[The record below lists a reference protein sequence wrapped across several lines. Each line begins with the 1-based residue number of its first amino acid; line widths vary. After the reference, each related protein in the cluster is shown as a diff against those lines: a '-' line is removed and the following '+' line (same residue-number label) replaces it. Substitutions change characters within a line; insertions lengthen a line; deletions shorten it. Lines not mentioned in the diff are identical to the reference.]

1 MRYKTVSHEL
11 KDDLVLEIPVIKN
24 KIDNIETK
32 LQKYD
37 QWAEKLTENMSLLS
51 QRMVAEEIT
60 TKHVDSKLK
69 WVLGIITTVAG
80 GVIAIL
86 LQTYLK

>member
-1 MRYKTVSHEL
+1 VSHEL
-11 KDDLVLEIPVIKN
+11 KDDLLLDIPVIKN
-24 KIDNIETK
+24 KIDHIEAR
-32 LQKYD
+32 LDKYD
-37 QWAEKLTENMSLLS
+37 QLAEKLTENMSLLS

-80 GVIAIL
+80 GIIALL
-86 LQTYLK
+86 LQNYLK

>member
-1 MRYKTVSHEL
+1 MSYEP
-11 KDDLVLEIPVIKN
+11 KDDLLLDIPVIKN
-24 KIDNIETK
+24 KIDHIEAR
-32 LQKYD
+32 LDKYD
-37 QWAEKLTENMSLLS
+37 QLAEKLTENMSLLS

-80 GVIAIL
+80 GMIALL
-86 LQTYLK
+86 LQNYLK

>member
-1 MRYKTVSHEL
+1 MSHEL
-11 KDDLVLEIPVIKN
+11 KDDLLLEIPVIKN
-24 KIDNIETK
+24 KIDHIEDR
-32 LQKYD
+32 LGKYD
-37 QWAEKLTENMSLLS
+37 QLAEKLTENMSLLS

-80 GVIAIL
+80 GIIALL
-86 LQTYLK
+86 LQNYLK

>member
-1 MRYKTVSHEL
+1 MSHEL
-11 KDDLVLEIPVIKN
+11 KDDLLLDIPVIKN
-24 KIDNIETK
+24 KIDHIEAR
-32 LQKYD
+32 LDKYD
-37 QWAEKLTENMSLLS
+37 QLAEKLTENMSLLS

-80 GVIAIL
+80 GIIALL
-86 LQTYLK
+86 LQNYLK